1 MANINRKRLDA
12 IEDITDDDISSDEVW
27 DYLRDIKE
35 RLKDVEEESE
45 RRRLAIENLLLQ
57 ALENGKE
64 NERLTKKIGE
74 LFKERDELY
83 DKYVH
88 IHSKACDGYRC

>member
-1 MANINRKRLDA
+1 MANIKRDQLKEEN
-12 IEDITDDDISSDEVW
+12 ED
-27 DYLRDIKE
+27 LKE
-35 RLKDVEEESE
+35 IIFKMSN
-45 RRRLAIENLLLQ
+45 ENKLVHS
-57 ALENGKE
+57 E
-64 NERLTKKIGE
+64 NERLKKKIGE